1 MASTSEDRGVGQRT
15 LHAEFRIHGKGM
27 HTGQPVSMTVYPG
40 EPDTGICFLR
50 ADQPPSRALILARW
64 SSVASTQYSTDI
76 GNSAGVR
83 VRAVGHL
90 LAALRLGGVDN
101 ALVVLNGPE
110 IPALDGSAAPF
121 LSEIERAGTVEQ
133 NAPART
139 IVLLHPVQVR
149 EGNRYVRL
157 SPSLNPRLTITIDC
171 PGTAPG
177 MQSVCAA
184 WNQDFLKREIAPA
197 RTFGFAAEHAALM
210 DPGHALG
217 AHLPHTRVVD
227 SEQIHNLGGLRYR
240 DEFVKHKLLDAIGDL
255 YLAGWPIRA
264 NYDGFK
270 PGHGLNVR
278 LLRKVFEQNSDAWTL
293 VPARARKRTESG
305 TAAALL
311 QA

>member
-1 MASTSEDRGVGQRT
+1 MAGTSEDRGVGQHT
-15 LHAEFRIHGKGM
+15 LDAEFRMHGQGM
-27 HTGQPVSMTVYPG
+27 HTGQPVCMTVYPG

-50 ADQPPSRALILARW
+50 ADQPPSRALVLARW
-64 SSVASTQYSTDI
+64 SSVVSTQYSTDV
-76 GNSAGVR
+76 GNGAGVH
-83 VRAVGHL
+83 VRAVGRL

-133 NAPART
+133 NAPARM
-139 IVLLHPVQVR
+139 IVLRHPVQVC
-149 EGNRYVRL
+149 EGDGYVRL

-171 PGTAPG
+171 PGTAPSL
-177 MQSVCAA
+177 QSLGVA

-197 RTFGFAAEHAALM
+197 RAFGFAAERAASI
-210 DPGHALG
+210 DRGHALG
-217 AHLPHTRVVD
+217 AELTSPRIEE
-227 SEQIHNLGGLRYR
+227 SEQTHGGMRYL

-270 PGHGLNVR
+270 SGHALNVR
-278 LLRKVFEQNSDAWTL
+278 LLRKVFEQNSNAWTL
-293 VPARARKRTESG
+293 VPARVPRRVESG
-305 TAAALL
+305 TGGSRV
-311 QA
+311 QV